1 MSDVVVRDNPEQRRW
16 EARLGEDPDA
26 PVAGFAAY
34 VREGDRIRI
43 THTVVE
49 PEHEGAGVG
58 SALARAALDG
68 ARSAGLRVVPQ
79 CPFVAAWIERHPAYA
94 DLVDGPMPHEA

>member
-1 MSDVVVRDNPEQRRW
+1 MSDVVVQDAPDRNHW
-16 EARLGEDPDA
+16 EARLGDGPDA
-26 PVAGFAAY
+26 PVVGYAAY
-34 VREGDRIRI
+34 RRESDRITF

-68 ARSAGLRVVPQ
+68 ARAAGLRVVPQ
-79 CPFVAAWIERHPAYA
+79 CPFIAAWIRRHKDYA
-94 DLVDGPMPHEA
+94 DLVDGPPPDEA

>member
-1 MSDVVVRDNPEQRRW
+1 MSDVIVRDHPERSQW
-16 EARLGEDPDA
+16 EARLGDLDA

-34 VREGDRIRI
+34 RREGDRITF

-58 SALARAALDG
+58 SALARAALDD
-68 ARSAGLRVVPQ
+68 ARTAGLRVVPQ
-79 CPFVAAWIERHPAYA
+79 CPFIAAWIRRHPDYA
-94 DLVDGPMPHEA
+94 DLVSA

>member
-1 MSDVVVRDNPEQRRW
+1 MSDVIVRDDPERNRW
-16 EARLGEDPDA
+16 EAVLDDRPGA
-26 PVAGFAAY
+26 PVAGYAAY
-34 VREGDRIRI
+34 RREAGRITF

-68 ARSAGLRVVPQ
+68 ARDAGLRVVPQ
-79 CPFVAAWIERHPAYA
+79 CPFIAAWIRRHPDYA
-94 DLVDGPMPHEA
+94 DLVDAPPSA